1 MKPFNITIM
10 KELKE
15 KIEKFIVDNEL
26 EFNDSDSG
34 LNGNCVVLAGFLCY
48 LLVEKERG
56 EPEGINIIQSLGLS
70 SEAETELERVF
81 DFAWNTGYE
90 DFWKTEDAKETY
102 VF

>member
-1 MKPFNITIM
+1 M

-15 KIEKFIVDNEL
+15 KVEKFIVDNKL
-26 EFNDSDSG
+26 EFNDSTSG
-34 LNGNCVVLAGFLCY
+34 LNGNCTPLAGFICY
-48 LLVEKERG
+48 L
-56 EPEGINIIQSLGLS
+56 INEEDMSISDGNEIIESLGLS

-81 DFAWNTGYE
+81 DFAWYAGYE